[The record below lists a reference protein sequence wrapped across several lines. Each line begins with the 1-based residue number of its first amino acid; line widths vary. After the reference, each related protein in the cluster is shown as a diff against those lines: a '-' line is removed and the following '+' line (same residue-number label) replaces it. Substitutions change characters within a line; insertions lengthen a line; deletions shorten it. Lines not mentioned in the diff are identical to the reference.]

1 MAKYC
6 IKCGK
11 VLPEGADVCPDCNAI
26 GQSESDAALFTKL
39 TSSADAWRESEE
51 EERKILRRAENFHKN
66 RKTIIIAAAC
76 ALLAIA
82 IILLV
87 VFNLPAARVARA
99 LDRGEYVMAQGIW
112 HEKLSDEEAS
122 ERIEKKLLAAANQ
135 ICDSLAARE
144 IRDVEAQS
152 SMDILYSFG
161 SFTKEL
167 LAPVQERMDA
177 LLESSANMTLGDS
190 AYATGDYLAACDS
203 YRKVIEGDALYEEAQ
218 TKAQR
223 ALDAYAGTVLD
234 DANALIAENEYT
246 AAIECLKAGNR
257 VLGDYGTFSA
267 EIDGKIQ
274 DCYNLY
280 ETYIL
285 VSAEA
290 LAKTDDYVSAKETV
304 RVCVEEYGY
313 STDALLA
320 ALEQYSVLAEK
331 QLVTS
336 TLVTAE
342 TLYNAGKYAE
352 AFKAIEDIAEQVN
365 GEYKTQAENGI
376 TEFETRFGEDMC
388 AKADEKY
395 GGDRSKV
402 AAALA
407 DLEAALGIRSLQI
420 IKDKIAEL
428 EPLLPF
434 DLISEAY
441 SKRAGEV
448 NRNSTEF
455 TAIEGTKYHKWM
467 WGRDESNIEFSL
479 DAKYDVF
486 EAMFAFRGSADD
498 KKSAYFDVYLD
509 GEKVYTSETLSA
521 GSENPVIAVKVD
533 VSGAKLMKIVF
544 HCDYEASPSQNGYS
558 YHAICIP
565 EVYKEA
571 K

>member
-11 VLPEGADVCPDCNAI
+11 ALPEGADVCPECNAI
-26 GQSESDAALFTKL
+26 GQSEADAALFTKL

-51 EERKILRRAENFHKN
+51 EERKRLRRAENFQKN

-76 ALLAIA
+76 AVVAIA

-87 VFNLPAARVARA
+87 TLNLPASRVARA

-112 HEKLSDEEAS
+112 HEKLSDEEVS
-122 ERIEKKLLAAANQ
+122 KNIETKLLEAANRV
-135 ICDSLAARE
+135 CDSLAARE

-152 SMDILYSFG
+152 TMDVLYSFG

-167 LAPVQERMDA
+167 FAPVQERMDA
-177 LLESSANMTLGDS
+177 LLNSSANMTLGES
-190 AYATGDYLAACDS
+190 AYATGDYLAACES
-203 YRKVIEGDALYEEAQ
+203 FRKVIKEDALYEEAQ
-218 TKAQR
+218 TKAQQ

-234 DANALIAENEYT
+234 EAAGLIAENEYT
-246 AAIECLKAGNR
+246 AAIECLKAGDR
-257 VLGDYGTFSA
+257 VLGDYGTFST
-267 EIDGKIQ
+267 EIDAKIQ

-290 LAKTDDYVSAKETV
+290 LANTDDYISARETV

-313 STDALLA
+313 STEALLD
-320 ALEQYSVLAEK
+320 ALEQYSLLAQK
-331 QLVTS
+331 QLVTA
-336 TLVTAE
+336 TLVNAE
-342 TLYNAGKYAE
+342 TLYTAGKYAE
-352 AFKAIEDIAEQVN
+352 AFAVLEEVLEEVS

-376 TEFETRFGEDMC
+376 VEFETRFGEDMC

-395 GGDRSKV
+395 GDNRGKV
-402 AAALA
+402 AEAIA
-407 DLEAALGIRSLQI
+407 DLEAALEIRELDV
-420 IKDKIAEL
+420 IKDKIEEL
-428 EPLLPF
+428 EPLVPF

-467 WGRDESNIEFSL
+467 WGRDESNIEFSI

-486 EAMFAFRGSADD
+486 EAVFAFRGGKDD
-498 KKSAYFDVYLD
+498 KKSAYFDIYLD
-509 GEKVYTSETLSA
+509 GEKIYTSETLDA
-521 GSENPVIAVKVD
+521 ASENPVIAVKVD
-533 VSGAKLMKIVF
+533 VSGGKLLKIVF

-565 EVYKEA
+565 EVYKQA

>member
-11 VLPEGADVCPDCNAI
+11 ALPEGVEVCPDCNII

-66 RKTIIIAAAC
+66 RKTIIIAVIC
-76 ALLAIA
+76 AVLAIA
-82 IILLV
+82 ILFLV
-87 VFNLPAARVARA
+87 LFNLPASRVVRA

-112 HEKLSDEEAS
+112 HEKMDEDDLN
-122 ERIEKKLLAAANQ
+122 ERIEEKLLEEAQ
-135 ICDSLAARE
+135 KLCDALAARKMSDTE
-144 IRDVEAQS
+144 VKSA
-152 SMDILYSFG
+152 MDALYSFG
-161 SFTKEL
+161 GFTKEL
-167 LAPVQERMDA
+167 FAPIQKTMDA
-177 LLESSANMTLGDS
+177 LLESSGNMALGGM
-190 AYATGDYLAACDS
+190 YFATGDYLKACDS
-203 YRKVIEGDALYEEAQ
+203 YRLVLENDALYGEAQ
-218 TKAQR
+218 AKAQE
-223 ALDAYAGTVLD
+223 ALDAYAASVID
-234 DANALIAENEYT
+234 DASVLIAENEYT
-246 AAIECLKAGNR
+246 AAIECLKAGDR
-257 VLGDYGTFSA
+257 VLGDYGTFST

-274 DCYNLY
+274 DCYRLY

-290 LAKTDDYVSAKETV
+290 LAKTEDYLSAKETV

-313 STDALLA
+313 STEALAA

-336 TLVTAE
+336 TLVSAE
-342 TLYNAGKYAE
+342 TLYTSGKYAE
-352 AFKAIEDIAEQVN
+352 AFKVLDEIVEKVS
-365 GEYKTQAENGI
+365 GEYKTQAQNGI
-376 TEFETRFGEDMC
+376 VEFETRFGKDMC

-395 GGDRSKV
+395 GGDRGKV
-402 AAALA
+402 AAAIA
-407 DLEAALGIRSLQI
+407 DLEAALEIRNLDT

-428 EPLLPF
+428 EPLLPL

-441 SKRAGEV
+441 SKRVGEV

-467 WGRDESNIEFSL
+467 WGRDEANIEFSL
-479 DAKYDVF
+479 DANYDVF
-486 EAMFAFRGSADD
+486 EAIFAFRGSSDD
-498 KKSAYFDVYLD
+498 KKSAYFDIYLD

-521 GSENPVIAVKVD
+521 GSENPVVPVKVD
-533 VSGAKLMKIVF
+533 VGGAKLMKIVF
-544 HCDYEASPSQNGYS
+544 HCDYEASPGQNGYS
-558 YHAICIP
+558 YHAICVP
-565 EVYKEA
+565 EVYKQD